1 MLENILFYSNTFF
14 RPKDEGG
21 GGGGLSREAKTLLF
35 IDQYDAYI

>member
-21 GGGGLSREAKTLLF
+21 GGLSREAKTLLF